1 MDGTYITALRTADGS
16 ALATRLLA
24 RPDADVLLIVGAGVQ
39 DAVAAQLVM
48 AAAHAQGVGIEVQL

>member
-1 MDGTYITALRTADGS
+1 MDGTYITALRTAAGS

-48 AAAHAQGVGIEVQL
+48 AAARAQGVGTEVLL